1 MVNYGTR
8 VTQGK
13 HIRKVTKFID
23 DSTRADDKTVVR
35 VTRQLK
41 RSRKK
46 HKVPSMGRHLNR

>member
-23 DSTRADDKTVVR
+23 DSTRADDKTIVR